1 MVADICY
8 INIMNKTNERKI
20 ALDILTDIKN
30 GVPSQTA
37 LQNMAVYVKAG
48 EIPVRISDRSK
59 AREKKA
65 GHTNPADL
73 DKRSRSFITRLVYG
87 TLENYLYLDFIISE
101 FTGKPV
107 TKLKPFIA
115 TLLELSVYQLLFMDS
130 VPEHAVVNEAVR
142 IVQNSPQRG
151 LKGFVNGVLRNIA
164 RNRDNLPEPEG
175 EEKQKLSVKYS
186 VPDFIINI
194 ISDELHMLEHN
205 NRSYITDSEHNSS
218 KLRDFP
224 ADTLPGNDADTLH
237 EKTETVLRALRETR
251 PLTIRCN
258 TSLITPDKLCER
270 LVSDGVNVRQDED
283 LPEYLMF
290 ISGFDSPV
298 SLDSFKEGYF
308 YVQDTGSILSSTV
321 SDFKPGER
329 VLDLCGA
336 PGGKAIGA
344 ALAGAVVETGDIS
357 EAKTDLIKQ
366 NIARLKLNNISV
378 NVRDALSFDPSLE
391 NGFDAVICDV
401 PCSGIGIIGRK
412 PDICMNLTSER
423 IESLIPL
430 QRSILE
436 TAVKYVK
443 PGGRL
448 IFSTCTIDHRENEE
462 NGKLLEEMGLKT
474 VFEKQWIPGIEG
486 DTDGFYTKILKK

>member
-1 MVADICY
+1 MSAELVVADFYYVIT
-8 INIMNKTNERKI
+8 MNKINERKT
-20 ALDILTDIKN
+20 ALDILTDIKS
-30 GVPSQTA
+30 GTPSQTA
-37 LQNMAVYVKAG
+37 LQNMAVYAKTDAVT
-48 EIPVRISDRSK
+48 SK
-59 AREKKA
+59 KQDKKEECT
-65 GHTNPADL
+65 GIADL

-130 VPEHAVVNEAVR
+130 VPEHAAVNEAVR

-151 LKGFVNGVLRNIA
+151 LKGFVNGVLRNVV

-175 EEKQKLSVKYS
+175 DEKHKFSVTYS
-186 VPDFIINI
+186 IPEFIVDI
-194 ISDELHMLEHN
+194 ISDELHMLEYN
-205 NRSYITDSEHNSS
+205 NNLHLKTSENNKSE
-218 KLRDFP
+218 LRDSLVDTP
-224 ADTLPGNDADTLH
+224 ISNNADTVH
-237 EKTETVLRALRETR
+237 EKTETVLRALRKPR

-258 TSLITPDKLCER
+258 TSLISPDKLRER
-270 LVSDGVNVRQDED
+270 LVSEMVNVHQDEN
-283 LPEYLMF
+283 LPEYVMF
-290 ISGFDSPV
+290 ISGFDSLE
-298 SLDSFKEGYF
+298 SLDSFKEGFF
-308 YVQDTGSILSSTV
+308 YVQDTGSILSGAV
-321 SDFKPGER
+321 SDYKPGER

-357 EAKTDLIKQ
+357 GAKTDLIKE
-366 NIARLKLNNISV
+366 NIARLKLDNINV
-378 NVRDALSFDPSLE
+378 NVRDATIFDPSLE
-391 NGFDAVICDV
+391 NAFDAVICDV

-412 PDICMNLTSER
+412 PDICINLTPER

-430 QRSILE
+430 QRRILE

-448 IFSTCTIDHRENEE
+448 IYSTCTVNRRENEE
-462 NGKLLEEMGLKT
+462 NGKLLEKMRFET
-474 VFEKQWIPGIEG
+474 VFEKQWLPGIEG
-486 DTDGFYTKILKK
+486 SADGFYTKILKK